1 MNFTGDIC
9 STFRPKKFSEVVGQ
23 KAIVASLKAAVLNKN
38 RSSLYLLHGTNG
50 IGKTTLA
57 RILAACFNCDNL
69 GEDGNPCGICLGCMG
84 VYSQTNLDIVEIDAA
99 DANGIN
105 EVRGIKTNLSN
116 RSLYGRTKVVIF
128 DEVHGMSVQGQK
140 ALLKMAEETPGNSV
154 LIMCTTDPT
163 KLDKGLIDRAECYAL
178 STLSPTEIS
187 SYVSYICTLMG
198 MPLDEKV
205 IELVTEQSQGKPRR
219 ALKGLQKAINIGFDH
234 IDDIKE
240 VLALDEEVD
249 KDVLDL
255 YRSIISGYSSWDKIM
270 STYRA
275 IEMDSEMFRIMLAGL
290 FRSLVERSKNLDRR
304 ALESLGILLKPLPYP
319 KPENALVYCLASIF
333 SEYKR

>member
-1 MNFTGDIC
+1 
-9 STFRPKKFSEVVGQ
+9 
-23 KAIVASLKAAVLNKN
+23 
-38 RSSLYLLHGTNG
+38 
-50 IGKTTLA
+50 
-57 RILAACFNCDNL
+57 
-69 GEDGNPCGICLGCMG
+69 
-84 VYSQTNLDIVEIDAA
+84 
-99 DANGIN
+99 
-105 EVRGIKTNLSN
+105 
-116 RSLYGRTKVVIF
+116 
-128 DEVHGMSVQGQK
+128 
-140 ALLKMAEETPGNSV
+140 MAEETPGNSV

-249 KDVLDL
+249 KDVLDEIYTPSKKKWRHGVVPDYAIDNIKTHKTL
-255 YRSIISGYSSWDKIM
+255 YVEVKRQDGWVEGKTRSDGRGNPRGAQRGGRKRERE
-270 STYRA
+270 T
-275 IEMDSEMFRIMLAGL
+275 DSI
-290 FRSLVERSKNLDRR
+290 
-304 ALESLGILLKPLPYP
+304 
-319 KPENALVYCLASIF
+319 
-333 SEYKR
+333 